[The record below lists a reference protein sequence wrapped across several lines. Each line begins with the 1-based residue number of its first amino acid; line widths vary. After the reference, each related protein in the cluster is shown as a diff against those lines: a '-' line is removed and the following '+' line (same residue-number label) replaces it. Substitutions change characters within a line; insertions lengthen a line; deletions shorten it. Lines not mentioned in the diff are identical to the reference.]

1 MSSPILTINK
11 EVLVKEAIS
20 IMRKEGIRR
29 LVVVTD
35 KNKFEETNLSLPTDE
50 KGKTTILGVL
60 TLMSI
65 IGESSNQSINLV
77 DIDIPDSI
85 IALKNIVIV
94 CPYCESKFDNKAD
107 LSKHIDRIHIGAGL
121 LEGNMRQW

>member
-50 KGKTTILGVL
+50 KGKTTDTRGFNINVNYWR
-60 TLMSI
+60 I
-65 IGESSNQSINLV
+65 I
-77 DIDIPDSI
+77 
-85 IALKNIVIV
+85 
-94 CPYCESKFDNKAD
+94 
-107 LSKHIDRIHIGAGL
+107 
-121 LEGNMRQW
+121 